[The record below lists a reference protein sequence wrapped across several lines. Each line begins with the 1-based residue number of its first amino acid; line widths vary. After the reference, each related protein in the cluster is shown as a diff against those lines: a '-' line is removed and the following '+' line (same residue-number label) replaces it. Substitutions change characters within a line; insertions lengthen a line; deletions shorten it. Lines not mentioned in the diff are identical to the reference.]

1 MHEMIGF
8 FSLRC
13 TNTSTGE
20 GVSVSSAFN
29 THTHT
34 HTHNLNSG
42 RAAVNGARP
51 YTTASPPA
59 CLFPCVLL
67 LAIWEPHWVGLVFL
81 GALLYAPP
89 EIALL

>member
-29 THTHT
+29 THTT
-34 HTHNLNSG
+34 WIQ
-42 RAAVNGARP
+42 AVPQSMEPGHIL
-51 YTTASPPA
+51 PA
-59 CLFPCVLL
+59 CPPVSFPCPL
-67 LAIWEPHWVGLVFL
+67 LAIREPHWVGLVFL